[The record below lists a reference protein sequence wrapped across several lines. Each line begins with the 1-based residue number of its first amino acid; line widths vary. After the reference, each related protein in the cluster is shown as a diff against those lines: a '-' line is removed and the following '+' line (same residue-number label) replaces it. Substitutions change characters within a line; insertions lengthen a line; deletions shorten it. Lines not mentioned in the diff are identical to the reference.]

1 MLNPNPAYFSR
12 AVEIGNRIRRE
23 TKYVSFT
30 YHKIQHTFGLQEI
43 SVPHY
48 TPEQINVIN
57 SLDNYPNLSDRY
69 PYLPNNFYVQSADLN
84 VKQLDAI
91 ELINA
96 GQINFKGWQCY
107 AGLESIFVD
116 SRGDIFRATCRAG
129 ESMGSILNP
138 ADIVWTKNSIECP
151 HTWCR
156 CVTDIRNTKVKDVL

>member
-1 MLNPNPAYFSR
+1 M
-12 AVEIGNRIRRE
+12 
-23 TKYVSFT
+23 
-30 YHKIQHTFGLQEI
+30 
-43 SVPHY
+43 
-48 TPEQINVIN
+48 
-57 SLDNYPNLSDRY
+57 
-69 PYLPNNFYVQSADLN
+69 PNNFYVQSADLS